1 MHRKLLGLALVVA
14 LAMSAGC
21 VMPKYGAIYAPV
33 QDLKSTVEVG
43 DTSVGMSKVGVAT
56 AEGIILLARGDASLT
71 AAMKDGKISK
81 IHHVDSEELNILSV
95 YCKQTIKVYGE

>member
-1 MHRKLLGLALVVA
+1 MHGKLMGMALVVA
-14 LAMSAGC
+14 LVVCVGC
-21 VMPKYGAIYAPV
+21 VMPKNGAIIAPI

-43 DTSVGMSKVGVAT
+43 DTNVGMRKVGIAT

-71 AAMKDGKISK
+71 EAMRDGEISK
-81 IHHVDSEELNILSV
+81 IHHVDSEELNILNI